1 MSIAPVRSS
10 HDLPRTLPAGREAE
24 YRHLAQALD
33 RCEAGVGTVVAL
45 HGSVG
50 SGRSEL
56 LYSFSDVAAERGATV
71 LMGTG
76 SPLERDFPLG
86 LARQL
91 LQSAPLDPTEEAA
104 AETLLA
110 QGAVEAARRARTAGP
125 GSAEGLEGRLG
136 QPTLEGLF
144 GLVRGLAARGPVLIA
159 VDDRQD
165 ADPQSLEFL
174 LYLVRRTRNSGV
186 LTVLSSRETMTPPN
200 PFFEVELARQPHHR
214 QVRLDVL
221 SRELVEQLVRERF
234 GAVAAARTGRAAHEL
249 TGGNPLLVHALMD
262 DQERAGAPADLVAGE
277 GYRRGLMHCLHRIDP
292 LALRYA
298 RGVAVLGAA
307 ASPALLAEL
316 LLLPAEALP
325 RALYLLHAAGLFR
338 DGGFRHVSAAGDLL
352 AAMRPEELASL
363 HERAARL
370 LSAAGA
376 EPRAVAG
383 HTRAAEGYR
392 RPPWYAG
399 AAGEDELPS
408 GSAEPESAVAAVQVA
423 AVQVAA
429 VQVAGPPVAADG
441 AGDGGG
447 GDLRVGGSA
456 EPRTVA
462 VPGDARA
469 YAAGP
474 PVGRGT
480 EAPAAYASVVSGAG
494 AAHGDAVAFRCVPSL
509 PGTVGDG
516 AGALRHE
523 LKEIRHLFWQG
534 RAEDGVAALE
544 RFEAGAG
551 NAGASAGLRTWLGY
565 WYPSLLPARA
575 AGGAEA
581 PGGMRLLAGL
591 LAGTVAVGEAV
602 VRAEAL
608 LRDGR
613 PGQRGVEGP
622 GMEALSAALTVLL
635 YADRADRA
643 AHWCGVLSERGTL
656 RCGTPWQA
664 LYSALRA
671 EAALRQGDLRTADE
685 AARAAFAQVTPDA
698 WGVAVGLPL
707 STMVAAR
714 TALGLHQDAAR
725 FLELAVPDG
734 MARTPGGLHLRYA
747 RAGHLLAVGRAKE
760 ALGEYRACGD
770 TMARWGL
777 EHLPAMA
784 PWRLGAARAQLAL
797 GRPQAAAFLADQQLA
812 RLGEAGPLRLRGQ
825 ALWIRAAAGERAER
839 TALLEQAVELL
850 EEAGAEADLA
860 GALAELSQ
868 AQRTDGDPGGARL
881 TDRRLR
887 RSPALSVVP
896 ALVQAAVAQPA
907 AGPSV
912 LARPQGADPAVVHPA
927 LGHPALA
934 QAVVHS
940 PVAHPAVAHAVVAGP
955 AVEPQTPAP
964 PMPGPQAVAHPAVA
978 HPALAQAVVHSP
990 VAHPAVAHAVVAG
1003 PAVEPQTPAPPMPGP
1018 QAVAHP
1024 AFAHPAVAYQTFAPP
1039 AVAQQAVAHPVP
1051 VHPGAP
1057 QPPAGARP
1065 AAGPPAEGLS
1075 DAERRVVELAVR
1087 GLSNRDIAR
1096 KLFITVSTVEQ
1107 HLTKVYRKLGVRRRV
1122 DLAAVVGGADGGAGA
1137 SAGGSGVGVPFGL
1150 GARGTTGVA

>member
-1 MSIAPVRSS
+1 MSIAPVRAS
-10 HDLPRTLPAGREAE
+10 HALPRTLPAGREAE

-221 SRELVEQLVRERF
+221 SRELVDQLVRERF
-234 GAVAAARTGRAAHEL
+234 GAATAVRTGRAAHEL

-262 DQERAGAPADLVAGE
+262 DQERAGTPADLVADLVAGE

-338 DGGFRHVSAAGDLL
+338 DGGFRHASAAGDLL

-376 EPRAVAG
+376 EPRTVAG
-383 HTRAAEGYR
+383 HARAAEGYR
-392 RPPWYAG
+392 RPPWSADT
-399 AAGEDELPS
+399 AAEGEP
-408 GSAEPESAVAAVQVA
+408 AAA
-423 AVQVAA
+423 VAA
-429 VQVAGPPVAADG
+429 VQVAGPAVAVAVDGPG

-447 GDLRVGGSA
+447 DVRVGASA
-456 EPRTVA
+456 EQGAVA
-462 VPGDARA
+462 VPGGARTSA
-469 YAAGP
+469 AGVGSGGVAAFAAGP
-474 PVGRGT
+474 SVGRGAD
-480 EAPAAYASVVSGAG
+480 APVAGSAAYASVVPGAG
-494 AAHGDAVAFRCVPSL
+494 AAYGDAVAFRCVPSL

-551 NAGASAGLRTWLGY
+551 NTGASAGLRTWLGY

-575 AGGAEA
+575 AGEAEA

-613 PGQRGVEGP
+613 PGQRVEGP

-643 AHWCGVLSERGTL
+643 AYWCGVLSERGTL

-725 FLELAVPDG
+725 FLGLAVPDG
-734 MARTPGGLHLRYA
+734 MARTPAGLHLRYA
-747 RAGHLLAVGRAKE
+747 RAGHLLAVGRAEE

-860 GALAELSQ
+860 GALAELSE

-896 ALVQAAVAQPA
+896 ALTQAAVAHA
-907 AGPSV
+907 
-912 LARPQGADPAVVHPA
+912 
-927 LGHPALA
+927 
-934 QAVVHS
+934 
-940 PVAHPAVAHAVVAGP
+940 AVADP
-955 AVEPQTPAP
+955 AVEPQTPTAP
-964 PMPGPQAVAHPAVA
+964 
-978 HPALAQAVVHSP
+978 
-990 VAHPAVAHAVVAG
+990 
-1003 PAVEPQTPAPPMPGP
+1003 TPTAPTLG
-1018 QAVAHP
+1018 
-1024 AFAHPAVAYQTFAPP
+1024 PP
-1039 AVAQQAVAHPVP
+1039 AAAHPVP
-1051 VHPGAP
+1051 VHPGAL
-1057 QPPAGARP
+1057 QPAV
-1065 AAGPPAEGLS
+1065 GPPAEGLS

-1096 KLFITVSTVEQ
+1096 RLFITVSTVEQ

-1122 DLAAVVGGADGGAGA
+1122 DLAAVVGGADGGAAA
-1137 SAGGSGVGVPFGL
+1137 SAGGTGVGVPFGL

>member
-1 MSIAPVRSS
+1 MSIAPVRLT

-24 YRHLAQALD
+24 YRHLAQALEG
-33 RCEAGVGTVVAL
+33 CEAGVGAVVAL

-56 LYSFSDVAAERGATV
+56 LYAFSDMAAERGATV

-76 SPLERDFPLG
+76 SPLERDFPLC

-91 LQSAPLDPTEEAA
+91 LQSAPLEPAEEAA

-110 QGAVEAARRARTAGP
+110 QGAVEAAHRARTAGA
-125 GSAEGLEGRLG
+125 GSPEGLEGRLG

-174 LYLVRRTRNSGV
+174 LYLVRRTRNAGV

-221 SRELVEQLVRERF
+221 SGELVVQILRERF
-234 GAVAAARTGRAAHEL
+234 GEEVAARVGREVHDL
-249 TGGNPLLVHALMD
+249 TGGNPLLVHALMG
-262 DQERAGAPADLVAGE
+262 DQERARTPNALVAGE

-298 RGVAVLGAA
+298 RGVAILGAA
-307 ASPALLAEL
+307 ASPSLLAEL

-338 DGGFRHVSAAGDLL
+338 DGGFRHPSAPGDLL

-370 LSAAGA
+370 LRAAGA
-376 EPRAVAG
+376 EPGTVAA
-383 HTRAAEGYR
+383 HTRAAKGYR
-392 RPPWYAG
+392 RPPWHAAPAARAAAEDGPAG
-399 AAGEDELPS
+399 AWAAAAALPPGTEAGWPGGGGAQETAPS
-408 GSAEPESAVAAVQVA
+408 AVRADPKGSAESLPLY
-423 AVQVAA
+423 
-429 VQVAGPPVAADG
+429 AGSGSG
-441 AGDGGG
+441 AGGVEPLSSVGSSAYPSVAGGG
-447 GDLRVGGSA
+447 GSA
-456 EPRTVA
+456 L
-462 VPGDARA
+462 D
-469 YAAGP
+469 
-474 PVGRGT
+474 
-480 EAPAAYASVVSGAG
+480 
-494 AAHGDAVAFRCVPSL
+494 DAVVVRCVPSL
-509 PGTVGDG
+509 PGTYGEG

-534 RAEDGVAALE
+534 RPEEGVAALE

-551 NAGASAGLRTWLGY
+551 GTGASAGLRSWLAY
-565 WYPSLLPARA
+565 WYPSLLPQQPGDAGHGAEA
-575 AGGAEA
+575 AGGM
-581 PGGMRLLAGL
+581 GLLAGL
-591 LAGTVAVGEAV
+591 LAGTTAIGAAV

-608 LRDGR
+608 LKDGR
-613 PGQRGVEGP
+613 PGHRGVEGP

-635 YADRADRA
+635 YADRGDRA
-643 AHWCGVLSERGTL
+643 AYWCGVLSERGTL

-725 FLELAVPDG
+725 FLELVVPEA

-747 RAGHLLAVGRAKE
+747 RAGHLLAVGRAEE

-770 TMARWGL
+770 TMARWGV

-784 PWRLGAARAQLAL
+784 PWRLGAARAQRAL

-812 RLGEAGPLRLRGQ
+812 RLGEGGPLRLRGQ
-825 ALWIRAAAGERAER
+825 ALVIRASAGARDES

-860 GALAELSQ
+860 GALAELSE
-868 AQRTDGDPGGARL
+868 AQLTDGDPGGARL
-881 TDRRLR
+881 TGRRLR

-896 ALVQAAVAQPA
+896 GVMPS
-907 AGPSV
+907 AG
-912 LARPQGADPAVVHPA
+912 
-927 LGHPALA
+927 GHPAK
-934 QAVVHS
+934 
-940 PVAHPAVAHAVVAGP
+940 AHPAVGHAVLAQP
-955 AVEPQTPAP
+955 
-964 PMPGPQAVAHPAVA
+964 AVAHPAVA
-978 HPALAQAVVHSP
+978 QALVAQPVAVQPQPARPTAARQAVV
-990 VAHPAVAHAVVAG
+990 
-1003 PAVEPQTPAPPMPGP
+1003 
-1018 QAVAHP
+1018 
-1024 AFAHPAVAYQTFAPP
+1024 
-1039 AVAQQAVAHPVP
+1039 
-1051 VHPGAP
+1051 
-1057 QPPAGARP
+1057 
-1065 AAGPPAEGLS
+1065 PPAEGLS
-1075 DAERRVVELAVR
+1075 DAERRVVELAVH

-1107 HLTKVYRKLGVRRRV
+1107 HLTKVYRKLGVRRRM
-1122 DLAAVVGGADGGAGA
+1122 DLVAVIGAGERGAAAAASPPGA
-1137 SAGGSGVGVPFGL
+1137 SAGVPYGL